1 MRALLRI
8 IGLFGLVATTARA
21 EFSLAFLNDAYWF
34 DGKAEFDVYEG
45 TVARY
50 GAPQPAEVIHIYV
63 REDFSPDAM
72 VKADQWDR
80 PGTYPVLKLNQ
91 ILRVRTGVYVYQ
103 QMHSSFW
110 TPVNARLIKW
120 SLTSND
126 SCGNTFKVATRP
138 RELGDAWTYRF
149 DTYWEGQVSGAVEVP
164 SPTGGIL
171 YDELPARVRS
181 IDFTKPTDSFTVSLA
196 PTAITS
202 KRGDF
207 PFAPAKISY
216 RKDGAT
222 IVVDVDHAKG
232 RDIFLLD
239 GTFPHRLRE
248 WRAHDGGVLRLKHS
262 LKLPYWEY
270 NHPGDLERALGDPAL
285 NLP

>member
-1 MRALLRI
+1 MKRFAV
-8 IGLFGLVATTARA
+8 LFSFLCIAGFARA
-21 EFSLAFLNDAYWF
+21 DFLPGFMNDSYWF
-34 DGKAEFDVYEG
+34 DGKAEFNIYEG
-45 TVARY
+45 TIARY
-50 GAPQPAEVIHIYV
+50 GAPQPAEVIHIFV
-63 REDFSPDAM
+63 REDFTPEAM

-80 PGTYPVLKLNQ
+80 TGTYAVLKLNQ

-103 QMHSSFW
+103 QMLSSFW
-110 TPVNARLIKW
+110 TPENARLIKW

-126 SCGNTFKVATRP
+126 SCGNTFKIATRP
-138 RELGDAWTYRF
+138 RDRGDTWTYRF
-149 DTYWEGQVSGAVEVP
+149 DTYWEGQVSGSVEVP
-164 SPTGGIL
+164 SPAGGIF

-181 IDFTKPTDSFTVSLA
+181 IDFTKATDTFTVPLA

-216 RKDGAT
+216 RKEGAA
-222 IVVDVDHAKG
+222 ILVDVDHVRG
-232 RDIFLLD
+232 RDTFVLD
-239 GTFPHRLRE
+239 AVYPHRMRE

-270 NHPGDLERALGDPAL
+270 NRPGDLERALADPAL

>member
-1 MRALLRI
+1 MKHVALLA
-8 IGLFGLVATTARA
+8 GFLFVAGAARA
-21 EFSLAFLNDAYWF
+21 EFSPAFMNDGYWF
-34 DGKAEFDVYEG
+34 DGKAEFDIYEG
-45 TVARY
+45 TVGRY
-50 GAPQPAEVIHIYV
+50 GSAQPADVIHIFV
-63 REDFSPDAM
+63 REDFAPEAM

-80 PGTYPVLKLNQ
+80 PGSYPVLKLNQ

-110 TPVNARLIKW
+110 TPDNARLIKW

-138 RELGDAWTYRF
+138 RVGGDTWTYRF
-149 DTYWEGQVSGAVEVP
+149 DTYWEGQVSGTLEVP
-164 SPTGGIL
+164 APPGGIF

-181 IDFTKPTDSFTVSLA
+181 IDFTKPSDSFTVPLA

-202 KRGDF
+202 KRGEF

-216 RKDGAT
+216 RRDGKMM
-222 IVVDVDHAKG
+222 VVEVAHARG
-232 RDIFLLD
+232 LDTFLLD
-239 GTFPHRLRE
+239 GAFPHRLRE
-248 WRAHDGGVLRLKHS
+248 WRAYDGGVLQLKRS

-270 NHPGDLERALGDPAL
+270 HNPGDLERALADPTL
-285 NLP
+285 QLP

>member
-1 MRALLRI
+1 MNGLLRI
-8 IGLFGLVATTARA
+8 FGMVGLIASTARGD
-21 EFSLAFLNDAYWF
+21 FSPAFMNDAYWF
-34 DGKAEFDVYEG
+34 DGKAEFNMYEG
-45 TVARY
+45 AIGRY
-50 GAPQPAEVIHIYV
+50 GAPQPAEAIHILV
-63 REDFSPDAM
+63 REDFAPEAM

-103 QMHSSFW
+103 QMLSSFW
-110 TPVNARLIKW
+110 TPENARLIKW

-138 RELGDAWTYRF
+138 RTGGGSWAYRF
-149 DTYWEGQVSGAVEVP
+149 ETYWEGRVSGSVEVL
-164 SPTGGIL
+164 SPAGGIF

-181 IDFTKPTDSFTVSLA
+181 IDFTKATDTFTVPLA

-216 RKDGAT
+216 RKDGASM
-222 IVVDVDHAKG
+222 VVEVDHPKG
-232 RDIFLLD
+232 RDVFVLD
-239 GTFPHRLRE
+239 AVFPHRIRE
-248 WRAHDGGVLRLKHS
+248 WRAHDGSVLRLKRS

-270 NHPGDLERALGDPAL
+270 HNPGDMERAFADPAL